1 MTGTEDR
8 TLTCPVSAPASP
20 PDGHTGAP
28 RPSGP
33 THSPQA
39 ATGPH
44 STTPPFT
51 AQDLA
56 LVALI
61 AEGHGNRAIGAKLDL
76 PLGTLKRRIEQLT
89 RRHHTCSRTGLVGVA
104 CRAGQLGPA
113 STEPPAL
120 PYRLREILPGM
131 AAGWNG
137 PRIGRSLHLSAG
149 AVKTRE
155 GQLFVLLGASGRAN
169 AVWLAWRAG
178 LLPEATR

>member
-1 MTGTEDR
+1 VTGTEDQTR
-8 TLTCPVSAPASP
+8 TCPVPVPASP
-20 PDGHTGAP
+20 PAGRTGAP

-33 THSPQA
+33 THSPRA
-39 ATGPH
+39 ATWPH
-44 STTPPFT
+44 VTTASFSP
-51 AQDLA
+51 ADLA

-61 AEGHGNRAIGAKLDL
+61 AEGHGNRAIAAQLDL

-89 RRHHTCSRTGLVGVA
+89 RRHHTCSRTGLVAVA

-113 STEPPAL
+113 AEEPAVL

-131 AAGWNG
+131 AAGWSG
-137 PRIGRSLHLSAG
+137 PRIGRGLHLSAG

-169 AVWLAWRAG
+169 AVWLAWQAG